1 VEGFKHGGWSS
12 DLDEE
17 AGQFKF
23 EEAMVS
29 EAMLLGR
36 KTYQTFAQAW
46 PSQEGEFADK
56 FNTMPK
62 YVVSSTLRDPS
73 GPTPPSFRA
82 GWPRRWPGCASGTR
96 ATCSSTAIWAIGWP
110 GWPLPVRPAVPGA
123 LPMRDR
129 FPRPDSRVGS

>member
-12 DLDEE
+12 DLDDE

-36 KTYQTFAQAW
+36 KTYQAFAQAW

-73 GPTPPSFRA
+73 GPTPPS
-82 GWPRRWPGCASGTR
+82 
-96 ATCSSTAIWAIGWP
+96 
-110 GWPLPVRPAVPGA
+110 
-123 LPMRDR
+123 
-129 FPRPDSRVGS
+129 